1 MAEETGGVVR
11 KSLALGVFAA
21 TLSLTLWWNETL
33 IYAVEAIAS
42 LAVLLTAFA
51 TALLLRTVAAVPLC
65 FTVRIISVPVGLY
78 VSLLSLIQATELD
91 HGFIGIFLAM
101 ITAGLLF
108 VCSMNQQTTGNGM
121 NPNVIISSA
130 AISITLLI
138 PIGIYSIFAQF
149 PLPALWEPAIG
160 LLVAG
165 SFIALYLMQPVS
177 QPMPLR
183 LIFAG
188 GYNLVLQ
195 AVIAVMIYIIV
206 TQWITLG
213 LFVQRIGA
221 ISVSLLYALALYLS
235 ALVVAISKRETG
247 DVTKIDI
254 KNWHIVE
261 GYLFFMAMV
270 VAPPSIIE
278 YILSQQG

>member
-65 FTVRIISVPVGLY
+65 FTMRIISVPVGLY
-78 VSLLSLIQATELD
+78 VSLLSLIQATELG

-121 NPNVIISSA
+121 SPNVIISSA

-165 SFIALYLMQPVS
+165 SFIALYLMQTVS

>member
-1 MAEETGGVVR
+1 MAVETGGVVR
-11 KSLALGVFAA
+11 KGLALGVFAA

-33 IYAVEAIAS
+33 IYPVEAIAS
-42 LAVLLTAFA
+42 LAVLLTVSA
-51 TALLLRTVAAVPLC
+51 TALLLRTVAAVPFC
-65 FTVRIISVPVGLY
+65 FTMRIISVPVGLY
-78 VSLLSLIQATELD
+78 VSLLSLIQATELG

-121 NPNVIISSA
+121 SPNVIISSA
-130 AISITLLI
+130 AISLTLLI

-165 SFIALYLMQPVS
+165 SFIALYLMQTVS
-177 QPMPLR
+177 QPIPLR

>member
-1 MAEETGGVVR
+1 
-11 KSLALGVFAA
+11 
-21 TLSLTLWWNETL
+21 
-33 IYAVEAIAS
+33 
-42 LAVLLTAFA
+42 
-51 TALLLRTVAAVPLC
+51 
-65 FTVRIISVPVGLY
+65 
-78 VSLLSLIQATELD
+78 
-91 HGFIGIFLAM
+91 M

-121 NPNVIISSA
+121 SPNVIISSA

-149 PLPALWEPAIG
+149 PLPALWVPAIG

-165 SFIALYLMQPVS
+165 SFIALYLMQTVS

>member
-1 MAEETGGVVR
+1 MTEETGGAVR
-11 KSLALGVFAA
+11 KVLALGVFAA

-33 IYAVEAIAS
+33 IYPVEAIAS
-42 LAVLLTAFA
+42 LAVLVTVFA
-51 TALLLRTVAAVPLC
+51 TALLLRTAAAVPLC
-65 FTVRIISVPVGLY
+65 FTMRIISVPVGLY
-78 VSLLSLIQATELD
+78 VSLLSLIQATELG

-165 SFIALYLMQPVS
+165 SFIALYLMQTVS
-177 QPMPLR
+177 QPIPLR

-206 TQWITLG
+206 TQWITQG
-213 LFVQRIGA
+213 LFVQRIGV

-278 YILSQQG
+278 YILGQQG